1 MTSAEVVKFL
11 NHDILMNF
19 GCPFEIITDRA
30 SSFLS
35 EALQEFESVQRIR
48 HLASTPYHPQTNGM
62 VERMHAMIGHAIT
75 TLSEGQPKRW
85 DEFLDQAVFAI
96 RVRTHSVTKFSPF
109 YLLYGVQPRL
119 PGDTGPPRES
129 MAPLDELEQREA
141 RLEFTARELDELGLD
156 RAAAYHRSVAQ
167 AERIRNRIQVD
178 PDSPDYYFS
187 IGDMV
192 KMKHHSK
199 EKFEFSW
206 KGPYQVVQLG
216 HPGTYWLMTPRG
228 NWLDSTVNQ
237 NNLAPFTAT
246 LNDNEDFF
254 YDGTSRQVES
264 PAPNPQA

>member
-11 NHDILMNF
+11 YHDILMNF

-35 EALQEFESVQRIR
+35 EALQEFEATQRIR

-62 VERMHAMIGHAIT
+62 VERMHAMIGHSIT
-75 TLSEGQPKRW
+75 TLSNAQPKRW
-85 DEFLDQAVFAI
+85 DEFLDQAVFAT
-96 RVRTHSVTKFSPF
+96 RVRTHSVTKYSPF
-109 YLLYGVQPRL
+109 YLLYGVNPRL
-119 PGDTGPPRES
+119 PGDTSPPRES
-129 MAPLDELEQREA
+129 MAPLDELEEREA
-141 RLEFTARELDELGLD
+141 RLEFTARELEELGQD
-156 RAAAYHRSVAQ
+156 RAAAYHRSLAQ

-178 PDSPDYYFS
+178 PETPEYYFS
-187 IGDMV
+187 IGDTV

-206 KGPYQVVQLG
+206 KGPYQVVKLG

-237 NNLAPFTAT
+237 SDLSPFTAN
-246 LNDNEDFF
+246 LDDNESFF
-254 YDGTSRQVES
+254 YDGTARQVES
-264 PAPNPQA
+264 PAPNPQT